1 MLSLETV
8 VLPSSV
14 FSTIL
19 TGLSAGDNVFVTILS
34 PCGVDVAVLAEVVVA
49 PAEEHAAG
57 LSVGV
62 DSTDSFTL
70 LMFSARR
77 SANSRLLINSSSTYG
92 KLRLKTFNSF
102 TNFEQMTDSMKNNVS

>member
-1 MLSLETV
+1 MVCGKLSKTHTSSETSPVSCADVVSLETV
-8 VLPSSV
+8 VRPSPVFV
-14 FSTIL
+14 FSTTL
-19 TGLSAGDNVFVTILS
+19 MGLSAGDDVFVTILS

-49 PAEEHAAG
+49 PVEEHPAG

-77 SANSRLLINSSSTYG
+77 SANSRLLINSSST
-92 KLRLKTFNSF
+92 
-102 TNFEQMTDSMKNNVS
+102 